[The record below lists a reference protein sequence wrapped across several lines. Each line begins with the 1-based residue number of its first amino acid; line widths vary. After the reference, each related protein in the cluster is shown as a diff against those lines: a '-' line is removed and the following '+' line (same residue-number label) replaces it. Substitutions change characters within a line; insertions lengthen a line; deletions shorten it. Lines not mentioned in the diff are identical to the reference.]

1 MFAEVVLSKV
11 TRYLDKIFHYSIPED
26 LKDELQ
32 VGHQVLIPFGRRRDI
47 GYVVGFVKEAEVKR
61 VKDIIRITSESPI
74 FSEKQ
79 VELAKWLSEYYCS
92 FFITAL
98 RLVMPPGIVRT
109 EARKRV
115 RVTKPVSSLGYEV
128 RNEQRASGIDTGI
141 VTVTEITG
149 LKPTPEQQK
158 ALDVIKLAMDS
169 NKPEKILLYGVTGSG
184 KTEIYMQAIACVL
197 EQGRSA
203 IVLVPEIALTPQLVQ
218 RFKGRFQDSIA
229 VLHSHMTLSERSGEW
244 QRVSSGEARIVLGA
258 RSAVFAPIKNLG
270 MIVID
275 EEYETSYKQ
284 DKNPRYHV
292 REVAFQL
299 AEMHKA
305 VVVLGSATPSVET
318 YFRAEEGEYKKA
330 VLPQRI
336 DSRPLPPVE
345 IINMCRGKDYLLS
358 QRLREELKST
368 LERGEQAILFI
379 NRRGYFTFVMCR
391 ECGFAIECPQ
401 CSIALTY
408 HSADKRTRC
417 NRCGYNGSAPGSCP
431 QCNSSSIGYFGIGTQ
446 RIENEVAQVFP
457 AARILRYDSDAV
469 SKRGSHEVFF
479 SAFAEGKADVLV
491 GTQMVT
497 KGLDVANVTLVG
509 VVAADTALHLPDF
522 RSAEHTFQLL
532 TQVAGRAGRHHLP
545 GKVIIQTYN
554 PEHYAIQ
561 AAAKHDYEKFY
572 QQEIKYRKE
581 LGYPPF
587 SKLIS
592 LLISSPE
599 ADKALK
605 LSEDLEKFLR
615 KRIGEG
621 ILGPAPAIIPKL
633 RGEWRYHI
641 LLKGKD
647 LDKMRRAVVETLG
660 KIVIPSE
667 IKVTVDVEPMGML

>member
-1 MFAEVVLSKV
+1 MFAEVILSKV
-11 TRYLDKIFHYSIPED
+11 SRNIDKIYHYKIPEG
-26 LKDELQ
+26 LEGKAQ
-32 VGHQVLIPFGRRRDI
+32 TGSQVLVPFGRRSEI
-47 GYVVGFVKEAEVKR
+47 GYIVGLLEKTTIKGIKEIVKV
-61 VKDIIRITSESPI
+61 TSEYPL
-74 FSEKQ
+74 FTKKQ
-79 VELAKWLSEYYCS
+79 VDLAKWLADYYYS
-92 FFITAL
+92 FLITAL
-98 RLVMPPGIVRT
+98 RMVMPPGT
-109 EARKRV
+109 AGQEGKRQKAGG
-115 RVTKPVSSLGYEV
+115 RRQEEKEPSSLYQIQTPLLPTD
-128 RNEQRASGIDTGI
+128 EQ
-141 VTVTEITG
+141 
-149 LKPTPEQQK
+149 KK
-158 ALDVIKLAMDS
+158 ALDMINSAVNA
-169 NKPEKILLYGVTGSG
+169 NQPEKILLYGITGSG
-184 KTEIYMQAIACVL
+184 KTEVYLQAIEHVL
-197 EQGRSA
+197 KQGKSA
-203 IVLVPEIALTPQLVQ
+203 IVLVPEIALTPQLIQ
-218 RFKGRFQDSIA
+218 RFEGRFQDSIA
-229 VLHSHMTLSERSGEW
+229 TLHSHMTLKERSGEW

-258 RSAVFAPIKNLG
+258 RSAVFAPVKNLG
-270 MIVID
+270 MVVID

-305 VVVLGSATPSVET
+305 IVVLGSATPSLET

-330 VLPQRI
+330 VLSQRI

-368 LERGEQAILFI
+368 LERKEQAILFI

-391 ECGFAIECPQ
+391 ECGFAIECPR

-408 HSADKRTRC
+408 HSADKRIRC
-417 NRCGYNGSAPGSCP
+417 NRCGYNGSVPGSCP
-431 QCNSSSIGYFGIGTQ
+431 QCNSGSIGYFGIGTQ

-479 SAFAEGKADVLV
+479 SAFAEGRADVLV
-491 GTQMVT
+491 GTQMVA

-509 VVAADTALHLPDF
+509 VIAADTALHLPDF

-561 AAAKHDYEKFY
+561 AAAKHDYEEFY
-572 QQEIKYRKE
+572 KQEISHRRE
-581 LGYPPF
+581 VGYPPF

-592 LLISSPE
+592 LLIAGPE
-599 ADKALK
+599 AKKVEKVA
-605 LSEDLEKFLR
+605 EDLERFLR
-615 KRIGEG
+615 KRLSEG

-633 RGEWRYHI
+633 RGEWRYRI
-641 LLKGKD
+641 LLKGED
-647 LDKMRRAVVETLG
+647 LDKMRGAVVETLG

-667 IKVTVDVEPMGML
+667 IKVAVDVEPMNML